1 MYSAC
6 IAILMS
12 KKEKTLMV
20 RMTEEEHIRLAN
32 YAKAKD
38 VSMAKVLRDYVKRL
52 PILGN
57 SDNNGQE

>member
-1 MYSAC
+1 MTG
-6 IAILMS
+6 